1 CWSPRGR
8 PSRGSRRFT
17 RSRRRAARTG
27 DTRGRSGQTPGWTSP
42 PHWSESCARWRA
54 TAPRSASRHTRG
66 RSRRCASARRPGAA
80 TAASRPPRCSPPC
93 AARRA
98 TALPRSDDAPPV
110 AKRVFD
116 IVVASLTLLA
126 ALPVLAVAALAIRL
140 ASPGPVLH
148 RAARA
153 GRDGRP
159 FTMLKLRTM
168 HVAPP
173 GESGSRITDP
183 ADPRV
188 FPVGALL
195 RRTKI
200 DELPQLVNVLRG
212 EMAIVGPRP
221 EDPEIVRKHYS
232 PTHRETLR
240 VRPGL
245 VSPGSIYHFTHG
257 DALLGAGDPE
267 TAYAAR
273 LLPVTL
279 ELER

>member
-1 CWSPRGR
+1 M
-8 PSRGSRRFT
+8 
-17 RSRRRAARTG
+17 
-27 DTRGRSGQTPGWTSP
+27 
-42 PHWSESCARWRA
+42 
-54 TAPRSASRHTRG
+54 
-66 RSRRCASARRPGAA
+66 
-80 TAASRPPRCSPPC
+80 
-93 AARRA
+93 
-98 TALPRSDDAPPV
+98 

-116 IVVASLTLLA
+116 IIVASLALLA
-126 ALPVLAVAALAIRL
+126 ALPVLAAAALAIRL

-173 GESGSRITDP
+173 GESGSRITGA

-221 EDPEIVRKHYS
+221 EDPEIVRRHYS
-232 PTHRETLR
+232 PAHRETLR

-257 DALLGAGDPE
+257 EALLGGGDPE

-273 LLPVTL
+273 LLPVKL
-279 ELER
+279 ELERVYVRHASLGYDLALIARAARAIIRVGLLRRSFPEPPELRRIPAD

>member
-1 CWSPRGR
+1 M
-8 PSRGSRRFT
+8 
-17 RSRRRAARTG
+17 
-27 DTRGRSGQTPGWTSP
+27 
-42 PHWSESCARWRA
+42 
-54 TAPRSASRHTRG
+54 
-66 RSRRCASARRPGAA
+66 
-80 TAASRPPRCSPPC
+80 
-93 AARRA
+93 
-98 TALPRSDDAPPV
+98 

-245 VSPGSIYHFTHG
+245 VSPGSITTSRTGTRCSGPATRRRRTRHG
-257 DALLGAGDPE
+257 CCRSSSSWSASTSATRRSATTSP
-267 TAYAAR
+267 
-273 LLPVTL
+273 
-279 ELER
+279 